1 MECKITFTKTR
12 NKSRRIGAAVAEWI
26 VSVGVGGLLLATMAA
41 FSLHGA
47 RTFVT
52 LSNYVDL
59 NGQSRIAIDKMGQEI
74 RQAMK
79 VTSYAPEKITV
90 LVGTNYVTYAYL
102 ANERKMTRQVGNG
115 TPQTLLKGCDSAR
128 FDIFQRQATNTEL
141 SSAVSGVLSLL
152 PLSVDPI
159 YPKATTD
166 NAKIVQLTW
175 NCSRSILGKK
185 ANTEAAQFARIVI
198 RKQTQ

>member
-1 MECKITFTKTR
+1 MECKITFTK
-12 NKSRRIGAAVAEWI
+12 SRRLGAAAAEWV
-26 VSVGVGGLLLATMAA
+26 VSLGVGGLLLTTMAA

-52 LSNYVDL
+52 LSNYSDL
-59 NGQSRIAIDKMGQEI
+59 NGQSRIAVDKMGQEI
-74 RQAMK
+74 RQALK
-79 VTSYAPEKITV
+79 VTSYAPEQITV

-102 ANERKMTRQVGNG
+102 ANERKLTRQVIGQ
-115 TPQTLLKGCDSAR
+115 PIQTLLTGCDSAR

-198 RKQTQ
+198 RKQTK

>member
-1 MECKITFTKTR
+1 MECKITFTR
-12 NKSRRIGAAVAEWI
+12 ARRLGAVAAEWV
-26 VSVGVGGLLLATMAA
+26 VSLGVGGLLLATIAA

-59 NGQSRIAIDKMGQEI
+59 NGQSRLAVDRMGQEI
-74 RQAMK
+74 RQALK
-79 VTSYAPEKITV
+79 VTAYAPEKVTL
-90 LVGTNYVTYAYL
+90 LVGTNSVTYAYVADRRIL
-102 ANERKMTRQVGNG
+102 TRQVGNT
-115 TPQTLLKGCDSAR
+115 TPQTLLTGCDSAR

-141 SSAVSGVLSLL
+141 SSVVSGVVSSI

-159 YPKATTD
+159 YPAATPDT
-166 NAKIVQLTW
+166 AKIVQLTW

-198 RKQTQ
+198 RKQTK

>member
-1 MECKITFTKTR
+1 MECKTTFT
-12 NKSRRIGAAVAEWI
+12 KSRRIGAIAAEWV
-26 VSVGVGGLLLATMAA
+26 VSVGLGGLLLATIAA

-52 LSNYVDL
+52 LSNYADL
-59 NGQSRIAIDKMGQEI
+59 NGQSRLAVDKMGQEI
-74 RQAMK
+74 RQALK

-102 ANERKMTRQVGNG
+102 ANERKMTRQVGDGN
-115 TPQTLLKGCDSAR
+115 PQTLLKGCDSAR
-128 FDIFQRQATNTEL
+128 FDIFQRQATNTDL
-141 SSAVSGVLSLL
+141 SSAVSGILSLL

-159 YPKATTD
+159 YPTATKD

-175 NCSRSILGKK
+175 NCSRSILGRK

-198 RKQTQ
+198 RKQTK

>member
-1 MECKITFTKTR
+1 
-12 NKSRRIGAAVAEWI
+12 
-26 VSVGVGGLLLATMAA
+26 L
-41 FSLHGA
+41 
-47 RTFVT
+47 
-52 LSNYVDL
+52 
-59 NGQSRIAIDKMGQEI
+59 
-74 RQAMK
+74 K
-79 VTSYAPEKITV
+79 VTSYAPEQITV

-102 ANERKMTRQVGNG
+102 ANERKLTRRVIGQP
-115 TPQTLLKGCDSAR
+115 TQTLLTGCDSAR

-141 SSAVSGVLSLL
+141 SSAVSGILSLL

-198 RKQTQ
+198 RKQTK

>member
-1 MECKITFTKTR
+1 MECKITFTK
-12 NKSRRIGAAVAEWI
+12 SRRVGAAVAEWI
-26 VSVGVGGLLLATMAA
+26 VASGIGGLLLATMAA

-52 LSNYVDL
+52 LSNYADL
-59 NGQSRIAIDKMGQEI
+59 NSQSRLTVDKMGQEI
-74 RQAMK
+74 RQAAR
-79 VTSYAPEKITV
+79 VTAYAPDRITI
-90 LVGTNYVTYAYL
+90 LVGSNHVTYAYL
-102 ANERKMTRQVGNG
+102 ADRRTLTRQVGTA

-128 FDIFQRQATNTEL
+128 FDIYQRQATNAEL
-141 SSAVSGVLSLL
+141 SSAVAGVVSLV

-159 YPKATTD
+159 YPTATPAT
-166 NAKIVQLTW
+166 AKIVQLTW

-198 RKQTQ
+198 RKQTK

>member
-1 MECKITFTKTR
+1 MECKITFTK
-12 NKSRRIGAAVAEWI
+12 SRRLGAAVAEWV
-26 VSVGVGGLLLATMAA
+26 VSVGIGGLLLATMAA
-41 FSLHGA
+41 FSVHGA

-52 LSNYVDL
+52 LSNYSDL
-59 NGQSRIAIDKMGQEI
+59 NGQSRIAVDKMGQEI
-74 RQAMK
+74 RQALK
-79 VTSYAPEKITV
+79 VTSYAPEQITV

-102 ANERKMTRQVGNG
+102 ANERKLTRQVVGQP
-115 TPQTLLKGCDSAR
+115 TQTLLTGCDSAR

-141 SSAVSGVLSLL
+141 SSAVSGILSLL

-198 RKQTQ
+198 RKQTK